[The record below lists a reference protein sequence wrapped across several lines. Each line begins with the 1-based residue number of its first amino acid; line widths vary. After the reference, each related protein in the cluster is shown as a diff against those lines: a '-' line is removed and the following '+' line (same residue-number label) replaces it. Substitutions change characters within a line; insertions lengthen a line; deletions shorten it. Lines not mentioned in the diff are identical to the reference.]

1 MGYRFILNKLAQLCG
16 FYLETPLL
24 VPSMLCSWLV
34 MERKY
39 YN

>member
-1 MGYRFILNKLAQLCG
+1 MR

-24 VPSMLCSWLV
+24 VPSMLRTWLV

-39 YN
+39 WN